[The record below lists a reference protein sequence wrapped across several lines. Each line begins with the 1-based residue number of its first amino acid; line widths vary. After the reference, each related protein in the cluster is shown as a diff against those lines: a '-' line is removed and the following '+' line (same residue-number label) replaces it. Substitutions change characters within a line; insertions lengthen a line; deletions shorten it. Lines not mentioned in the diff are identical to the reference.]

1 MKRFA
6 VVGVLVLTLF
16 LTGCFGPRRMSQE
29 QQAQIVDQMA
39 STAHSI
45 VSAKL
50 ISRSPFDEQ
59 TEEHIY
65 ELEEVHAGQTV
76 PETFHVL
83 DQANDRLEEGRSY
96 YLILNRTDNALYPF
110 PLYSS
115 RNHLLLTQTGE
126 EELSVFR
133 DQPVTPEEFSVPT
146 YLNEQIIA
154 SQLILTRPQN
164 LVEVSETEDLS
175 EVLEQADRVWEA
187 KLTSE
192 KTLNPYVSEYA
203 IELIDVLKGEGPF
216 MTVQMLPAGL
226 DVEQNYLIPE
236 RAFSA
241 GSTSY
246 MPFATSF
253 PVIAVDSEDGQ
264 AALDILG

>member
-6 VVGVLVLTLF
+6 VVCVLVFTLF

-39 STAHSI
+39 SSAHSI

-50 ISRSPFDEQ
+50 LSRAPFDEQ
-59 TEEHIY
+59 TEEHTY
-65 ELEEVHAGQTV
+65 ELEELHAGQVV
-76 PETFHVL
+76 PDTFHVL
-83 DQANDRLEEGRSY
+83 DQANERLEEGQSY

-110 PLYSS
+110 PLYAS
-115 RNHLLLTQTGE
+115 RNHLLLTQLGDDAM
-126 EELSVFR
+126 SVFR
-133 DQPVTPEEFSVPT
+133 DQPLMPEEFSVPS
-146 YLNEQIIA
+146 YLDEQLKA
-154 SQLILTRPQN
+154 SQIFLTRPQN
-164 LVEVSETEDLS
+164 LVEVSDSSDLS
-175 EVLEQADRVWEA
+175 EVLELADRVWEA

-203 IELIDVLKGEGPF
+203 IEVVNILKGKGPF

-226 DVEQNYLIPE
+226 KVEGNYLIPE

-241 GSTSY
+241 ESTSY
-246 MPFATSF
+246 MPFSTTY

-264 AALDILG
+264 AAIAIFN

>member
-6 VVGVLVLTLF
+6 VVCVLVFTVF
-16 LTGCFGPRRMSQE
+16 LTGCFGPRRMSSE

-45 VSAKL
+45 VSATL
-50 ISRSPFDEQ
+50 VSRAPFDEQ

-76 PETFHVL
+76 PATFHVL

-115 RNHLLLTQTGE
+115 RNHLLLTQLGDE
-126 EELSVFR
+126 PMSIFR
-133 DQPVTPEEFSVPT
+133 DQPVTPDEFSVPD
-146 YLNEQIIA
+146 YLNEQIKA

-164 LVEVSETEDLS
+164 LVEVSDSSDLN

-192 KTLNPYVSEYA
+192 KTLNPYVSEYS
-203 IELIDVLKGEGPF
+203 IEPVDILKGQGPF

-226 DVEQNYLIPE
+226 TLDENYYIPE

-241 GSTSY
+241 ESTSY
-246 MPFATSF
+246 MPFASNF
-253 PVIAVDSEDGQ
+253 PVIVADSEDGQ
-264 AALDILG
+264 AVVEMLD